1 MNNTPTNYTP
11 PESPS
16 RMGNGD
22 NSRLR
27 RALKTNR
34 TYATVTIIL
43 SLLLC
48 VSMTL
53 NVAFIIGGR
62 GENGTETLTG
72 TNTRPPITTG
82 STPAQSTNP
91 PAEHTSPA
99 DTTLPVNSDSEAE
112 PIEPVELGQIIDLL
126 SDEAK
131 TMLSRVPDV
140 YETLTDL
147 VKEENRPNHVEY
159 ESDSEDVSSET
170 DSGTSTEEEKKNP
183 IYSVGEVSFAYVDLT
198 TGEAFGYEAD
208 KPRYTASI
216 VKAPYIL
223 SILREVE
230 EFEQKKHNFADD
242 GTSLYDENGKE
253 LFKGTHPNYDADGNI
268 IYKNG
273 EEKYDLS
280 RKWVYNSKTMYV
292 KGSGKILDQKD
303 GFTLTYLELIEYA
316 LKYSDNIA
324 LEQLSRVFGYEYY
337 HSFASELGISS
348 KAQGFMHL
356 SAADSIKFLCE
367 MYNFFETGSRYSV
380 IMKNAMINSNY
391 GIMIPSSVSPSEC
404 AHKYGWDVDAYHD
417 IGIVFHERPFAVAV
431 MTNLD
436 TGSYADYTY
445 IQKIV
450 KAMLKYHINTGVIGD
465 TDTDT
470 SDTQGD
476 NNG

>member
-16 RMGNGD
+16 RMGAGD

-27 RALKTNR
+27 RALRANR

-62 GENGTETLTG
+62 GENGAETLPD
-72 TNTRPPITTG
+72 TNTKPPVTTG
-82 STPAQSTNP
+82 STPTESSKP
-91 PAEHTSPA
+91 SSEHTSSA
-99 DTTLPVNSDSEAE
+99 DTTLPVNSDSVAE
-112 PIEPVELGQIIDLL
+112 PIEPVELGQIRDIL

-131 TMLSRVPDV
+131 TMLSHVPEV
-140 YETLTDL
+140 YDTLTEL
-147 VKEENRPNHVEY
+147 LKTENRPKHVEY
-159 ESDSEDVSSET
+159 ESDSSESSTET
-170 DSGTSTEEEKKNP
+170 DTESSTEENKKP
-183 IYSVGEVSFAYVDLT
+183 IYSPAEISFAYVDLT

-216 VKAPYIL
+216 VKAPYVL

-230 EFEQKKHNFADD
+230 EFEQKKHDFDDD
-242 GTSLYDENGKE
+242 GAALYDENGKA
-253 LFKGTHPNYDADGNI
+253 LFEGNHPNFDSDGNI
-268 IYKNG
+268 IYKKG

-292 KGSGKILDQKD
+292 KGSGKILEQKD

-324 LEQLSRVFGYEYY
+324 LDQLSRVFGYEYY
-337 HSFASELGISS
+337 HSFASELGVSS

-356 SAADSIKFLCE
+356 STADSIKFLCE

-380 IMKNAMINSNY
+380 IMKNAMVNSNY

-445 IQKIV
+445 VQKIV
-450 KAMLKYHINTGVIGD
+450 KAMLKYHINTGVTGD